1 MSLLSSCNPRVRLAL
16 LTPSFVLLLSA
27 LVVTSHAQL
36 TEATLK
42 GTVKDA
48 SGMLA
53 SAPVIATNENT
64 GQVRSTVTDS
74 NGAFVMPEL
83 APGSYSVSVTVAGY
97 KAFEQHG
104 LLLNVGRVTE
114 ANIGLVVGHVE
125 ERVEV
130 TAEAV
135 QVAVS
140 TEGRLSDTFEKKQ
153 ISDLPLRQRDVF
165 SLPSLSAGATAIPGA
180 ANSTKLTNS
189 PVVTVNG
196 NRYRGNNY
204 VLDGSMDTNPN
215 NTGEPAI
222 VPSLESVEEVQVQTG
237 NFSSEFGRGNA
248 SVVNI
253 RTKSGTNE
261 FHGRAWE
268 YSRNTIANARNYFA
282 KTDVPQVYN
291 QFGANLGGPIFKN
304 KTFFF
309 GSYEGT
315 RNAFGQTQ
323 SFQVE
328 TPEYRNAVFQNFPN
342 SIAAQLLKAHPAPA
356 PLLAPAGSKT
366 KYVGEVDET
375 TPNITGFPVGTA
387 LIASAAP
394 ILHDYARFDQYL
406 TRVDHSFHDGK
417 DKLYGRWIAESE
429 RDQGGISSAK
439 ATLGRAIRGYLG
451 PYTGFFGNFNVGHIH
466 IFDEAVNDARFSL
479 QDIRVDA
486 GINNPVVPQISIIGM
501 NAPFGDVP
509 ENGTRLKTYELRD
522 TVSMDRRKHVIR
534 FGFEARKIFKG
545 LSIAPPTPGTFTF
558 ADMVSFANDAP
569 FQQGLTVNPNTGQPT
584 NFPRY
589 FTLYETGAFV
599 QDDWKVTSR
608 LNVSLGLR
616 HDYFGTVSERHDL
629 LSSIILGT
637 GSNFQQQLANASIGH
652 VSQLYHPQKLN
663 FSPRVGLAYDPLGD
677 GKTSI
682 RAGFGISYQPHH
694 GQSIAGARAL
704 PPDAIQGVLQP
715 NFGIGQTIDYGI
727 PVPFNPEFATGLNSH
742 GGVPCSTVPGAHCLR
757 ITGFVVNPVIKT
769 QYSES
774 RFLSVEH
781 TIANGWIAE
790 VGYVGTNGVNLE
802 RIDDVNRVDGDLLD
816 GHFDGV
822 NPNFGP
828 LLFVTNGVSS
838 TYNAMTAEVRH
849 SFGRSLTFKSN
860 YRWSKWL
867 DTASDTSTGQFLDNS
882 EPGKGAQNINCL
894 RCERAR
900 SMFDIPQ
907 RFTTSLVWSP
917 TWWKGNGLKGKLA
930 SHWEL
935 STLINAQSGRPFS
948 VWNGGTLP
956 GDCFSHPDCV
966 AHPPAD
972 YNGDGGGGA
981 VGGGTYDRPNAP
993 LPGTVKSSFNQKDFL
1008 TGLFD
1013 PNVFGTPALGSDGT
1027 LGRNTYRGP
1036 HQITVDLALA
1046 RTIPIRERTQIQFR
1060 LEAFNTMNHVNLL
1073 LPNVDLSLA
1082 PVIDSATG
1090 ARKLGTNFGKSTQ
1103 AFDPRI
1109 LQASARFVF

>member
-1 MSLLSSCNPRVRLAL
+1 MSLLSLRKPRVRLAL
-16 LTPSFVLLLSA
+16 LSTGFALLLIA
-27 LVVTSHAQL
+27 LDVTSQAQL

-53 SAPVIATNENT
+53 SAPVTASNEST

-83 APGSYSVSVTVAGY
+83 PPGNYSVSVAVPGY
-97 KAFEQHG
+97 KTFEQHG

-114 ANIGLVVGHVE
+114 VNIGLVVGHVE
-125 ERVEV
+125 ERIEV
-130 TAEAV
+130 VAEAV

-268 YSRNTIANARNYFA
+268 YSRNTIANARNYFVH
-282 KTDVPQVYN
+282 TDVPQVYN

-309 GSYEGT
+309 ASYEGT
-315 RNAFGQTQ
+315 RNAFGQAQ

-328 TPEYRNAVFQNFPN
+328 TPEYRSVVLNNFPN
-342 SIAAQLLKAHPAPA
+342 SVAAQLLKAHPAPT
-356 PLLAPAGSKT
+356 PLLATSGTT
-366 KYVGEVDET
+366 KYQNEVDVANG
-375 TPNITGFPVGTA
+375 TPGFPDGTPLLA
-387 LIASAAP
+387 LAAP

-406 TRVDHSFHDGK
+406 TRIDHSFHAGK

-451 PYTGFFGNFNVGHIH
+451 PYTGFFGNFNAGHIH
-466 IFDEAVNDARFSL
+466 VFDRAVNDARFSV

-501 NAPFGDVP
+501 SAPFGDVP

-522 TVSMDRRKHVIR
+522 TVSLDRSRHVIR
-534 FGFEARKIFKG
+534 AGFEARKIFKG
-545 LSIAPPTPGTFTF
+545 LSVAPPTPGTFSF
-558 ADMVSFANDAP
+558 LDMVSFANDTP
-569 FQQGLTVNPNTGQPT
+569 FQQTLTVDPNTGQPT

-589 FTLYETGAFV
+589 FTQYETGLFV
-599 QDDWKVTSR
+599 QDDWKATSR

-616 HDYFGTVSERHDL
+616 HDYFGTVSERHDR
-629 LSSIILGT
+629 LSSIILGA
-637 GSNFQQQLANASIGH
+637 GSDFHERLANASIGR

-663 FSPRVGLAYDPLGD
+663 FSPRVGLAYDPFGD
-677 GKTSI
+677 GKSSI
-682 RAGFGISYQPHH
+682 RAGFGISFQPHH

-715 NFGIGQTIDYGI
+715 NVGIGQTIDYGI

-742 GGVPCSTVPGAHCLR
+742 GGVPCSSVPGASCLR

-774 RFLSVEH
+774 RFLSVER

-790 VGYVGTNGVNLE
+790 VGYVGTTGINLE

-828 LLFVTNGVSS
+828 LLFVTNGVTSS
-838 TYNAMTAEVRH
+838 YNAMTAEVRH
-849 SFGRSLTFKSN
+849 SFGRTLTFKSN

-867 DTASDTSTGQFLDNS
+867 DTASDTSTGQFFDNS
-882 EPGKGAQNINCL
+882 EPGKGAQNIDCL
-894 RCERAR
+894 RCERGR

-907 RFTTSLVWSP
+907 RFTTSLVWTP
-917 TWWKGNGLKGKLA
+917 VFWHGNGLKGKLA
-930 SHWEL
+930 SHWEV

-948 VWNGGTLP
+948 VWNGGTAKT
-956 GDCFSHPDCV
+956 GG
-966 AHPPAD
+966 D
-972 YNGDGGGGA
+972 YNLDNGGGA
-981 VGGGTYDRPNAP
+981 VGGGTYDRPDAP
-993 LPGTVKSSFNQKDFL
+993 APGAVKSSFSQKDFIQ
-1008 TGLFD
+1008 GLFTAG
-1013 PNVFGTPALGSDGT
+1013 VFPTPTPGTDGN
-1027 LGRNTYRGP
+1027 LGRNTFRGP

-1046 RTIPIRERTQIQFR
+1046 RTVPLHERTQLQFR
-1060 LEAFNTMNHVNLL
+1060 LEAFNAMNHVNLL
-1073 LPNVDLSLA
+1073 LPNADLS
-1082 PVIDSATG
+1082 V
-1090 ARKLGTNFGKSTQ
+1090 KNFGKSTQ

>member
-1 MSLLSSCNPRVRLAL
+1 MSPLSSCKPRVRLAL
-16 LTPSFVLLLSA
+16 LFPSFIILLSA
-27 LVVTSHAQL
+27 LVVVSHAQL

-42 GTVKDA
+42 GVVKDA

-53 SAPVIATNENT
+53 AAPVTATNEST
-64 GQVRSTVTDS
+64 GQARSTTTDA

-83 APGSYSVSVTVAGY
+83 APGSYSISVTVPGY

-114 ANIGLVVGHVE
+114 VNLGLVVGHVE
-125 ERVEV
+125 ERIEV

-261 FHGRAWE
+261 LHGRAWE

-282 KTDVPQVYN
+282 TTDVPQVYN
-291 QFGANLGGPIFKN
+291 QFGANIGGPIFKN

-309 GSYEGT
+309 ASYEGT
-315 RNAFGQTQ
+315 RNAFGQAQ

-328 TPEYRNAVFQNFPN
+328 TPEYRSWVFTNFPN
-342 SIAAQLLKAHPAPA
+342 SIAAQLLKAHPAPT
-356 PLLAPAGSKT
+356 PLPG
-366 KYVGEVDET
+366 T
-375 TPNITGFPVGTA
+375 TTEYANQVNFPSGTTGVPDGTA
-387 LIASAAP
+387 MLASAAP

-466 IFDEAVNDARFSL
+466 VFDQAVNDARFSL

-501 NAPFGDVP
+501 SAPFGDVP

-522 TVSMDRRKHVIR
+522 TVSLDRSKHVIR
-534 FGFEARKIFKG
+534 IGFEARRIFKG
-545 LSIAPPTPGTFTF
+545 LSIAPRTPGTFTF
-558 ADMVSFANDAP
+558 ASMVSFANDAP
-569 FQQGLTVNPNTGQPT
+569 FQQTLTVDPNTGQPI

-599 QDDWKVTSR
+599 QDDWKATSR

-616 HDYFGTVSERHDL
+616 HDYFGTVTERHDL
-629 LSSIILGT
+629 LSSIILGA
-637 GSNFQQQLANASIGH
+637 GSDFHERLANASIGR

-663 FSPRVGLAYDPLGD
+663 FSPRVGLAYDPFGD
-677 GKTSI
+677 GKSSV
-682 RAGFGISYQPHH
+682 RAGFGISFQPHH
-694 GQSIAGARAL
+694 GQSISGARAL

-715 NFGIGQTIDYGI
+715 NIGIGQTIDYGI

-742 GGVPCSTVPGAHCLR
+742 GGVPCSNVPGANCLR

-774 RFLSVEH
+774 WFLNVER
-781 TIANGWIAE
+781 TIAKGWIAE

-802 RIDDVNRVDGDLLD
+802 RIDDVNRFKGDLLD

-838 TYNAMTAEVRH
+838 SYNAMTAEIRH

-867 DTASDTSTGQFLDNS
+867 DTASDTSTGQFFDNS
-882 EPGKGAQNINCL
+882 EPGKGAQDIDCL

-900 SMFDIPQ
+900 SMFDIPH
-907 RFTTSLVWSP
+907 RLTSSLVWTP
-917 TWWKGNGLKGKLA
+917 VFFHGDGLKGKLA

-948 VWNGGTLP
+948 VWNGGTAAT
-956 GDCFSHPDCV
+956 GG
-966 AHPPAD
+966 D
-972 YNGDGGGGA
+972 YNLDGGGGA
-981 VGGGTYDRPNAP
+981 VGGGTYDRPDAP
-993 LPGTVKSSFNQKDFL
+993 LPGTVKSSFSQRDFI
-1008 TGLFD
+1008 TGLFTAGAF
-1013 PNVFGTPALGSDGT
+1013 PTPTPGSDGT
-1027 LGRNTYRGP
+1027 LGRNTFRGP

-1046 RTIPIRERTQIQFR
+1046 RTIPIRERTQVQFR
-1060 LEAFNTMNHVNLL
+1060 LEAFNVMNHVNLL
-1073 LPNVDLSLA
+1073 LPNADLS
-1082 PVIDSATG
+1082 V
-1090 ARKLGTNFGKSTQ
+1090 KNFGKSTQ